1 VTPVV
6 MHYWQHDGLPSDD
19 ARLAAITGLSVARW
33 RRSREPVQ
41 AKFADGWK
49 HKRIEAEI
57 AKVDRA
63 FMQPRLAGRNG
74 GIKSGI
80 ARGRA
85 GRGHH
90 PGGGG
95 RQAGAGAKQA
105 RGERAAR
112 RNSIRREPITIIDS
126 LLPVLLPPP
135 PPPPP
140 LSGAPI
146 QVPAPQGTL

>member
-1 VTPVV
+1 
-6 MHYWQHDGLPSDD
+6 MHCWQHDGPLSDD

-41 AKFADGWK
+41 PKFADGWK

-80 ARGRA
+80 ARAVAQGEAIIRAGAGGRRGRA
-85 GRGHH
+85 G
-90 PGGGG
+90 
-95 RQAGAGAKQA
+95 
-105 RGERAAR
+105 GER
-112 RNSIRREPITIIDS
+112 
-126 LLPVLLPPP
+126 
-135 PPPPP
+135 
-140 LSGAPI
+140 
-146 QVPAPQGTL
+146 